1 MQAGQVASKE
11 LLTPVVNK
19 MVEILEESVG
29 IRPRSMPFGEM
40 ATNKSIKD
48 IDNITNISFTGGV
61 AESIYR
67 PTNGDLFQ
75 YGDIGLMLGE
85 AIKES
90 PLTYNL
96 SLVEPAELLR
106 AKDVSAGTHTTEI

>member
-1 MQAGQVASKE
+1 
-11 LLTPVVNK
+11 
-19 MVEILEESVG
+19 ESVG
-29 IRPRSMPFGEM
+29 IRPRSMQFGEM

-48 IDNITNISFTGGV
+48 IDNITHISFTGGV

-67 PTNGDLFQ
+67 PTHGDVFQ

-96 SLVEPAELLR
+96 SLVEPSELIR
-106 AKDVSAGTHTTEI
+106 ATVVGAGSHTTEIRSEERRVGKE